1 MTLSRLQMLIYRR
14 AHIVSCARH
23 AGAVLP
29 IVVGVGALIF
39 FSRILAEAGGFPP
52 VAAVKLLGLTLLRYA
67 PQFLIVALAAGVA
80 LAVARAFNEMEMD
93 AWFALGIGLRHFIFP
108 TLLFALPV
116 AALVGALSLD
126 GAPWAA
132 RAGDDFRAALAR
144 AIAPE
149 NLRPGVFGR
158 AQDGNAYFIEAED
171 GEIKSVFLSRRI
183 SNLHEVILSGGVA
196 RAGDGG
202 VRLKAG
208 RLYRVP
214 DYSAS
219 AAPESAPAPIDRM
232 AFDELEII
240 PPPSE
245 QGERRARARSWEN
258 LQWRKPEDRAE
269 MVWRINMPLAAL
281 LLAFFAPMLARPR
294 ARGRIGRGHGF
305 VASLLLFAL
314 HLNLLY
320 FARDVV
326 ADESIPGWLGILTP
340 HLAAGAAAA
349 ALGLPAFL
357 RR

>member
-1 MTLSRLQMLIYRR
+1 MLIYHR

-39 FSRILAEAGGFPP
+39 LSRILAEAGGFPLD
-52 VAAVKLLGLTLLRYA
+52 AAVKLLGLTLLRYA
-67 PQFLIVALAAGVA
+67 PQFLVVALAAGVA
-80 LAVARAFNEMEMD
+80 LAVARAFNEKEMD
-93 AWFALGIGLRHFIFP
+93 AWFALGIGLRHFILP
-108 TLLFALPV
+108 TFLFALPV
-116 AALVGALSLD
+116 VALVGALSLD

-132 RAGDDFRAALAR
+132 RVGDDFRAAFAR

-149 NLRPGVFGR
+149 NLRSGVFGR
-158 AQDGNAYFIEAED
+158 AQDGGAYFIEAED
-171 GEIKSVFLSRRI
+171 GEIKSVFLARRGDGLREI
-183 SNLHEVILSGGVA
+183 ILSGGV
-196 RAGDGG
+196 RRVGDGG
-202 VRLKAG
+202 AQLESG
-208 RLYRVP
+208 RLYRIP
-214 DYSAS
+214 DFF
-219 AAPESAPAPIDRM
+219 APENASAPIDRM
-232 AFDELEII
+232 AFDALEVL

-245 QGERRARARSWEN
+245 RGERRARARPWASLRWS
-258 LQWRKPEDRAE
+258 KPADRAE

-281 LLAFFAPMLARPR
+281 LLAFFAPLLARPR
-294 ARGRIGRGHGF
+294 SRGRIGRGHGF

-326 ADESIPGWLGILTP
+326 ADEGVPGWLGILMP
-340 HLAAGAAAA
+340 HLAAGTAAA